1 MKRFKTQWMAYCFLA
16 AVTVFACW
24 FFVGR
29 CGVFGAKVDWISQ
42 HSVIPDYFRQQF
54 YETGNLFPEF
64 AANLGGG
71 QNIYNFAYY
80 GLYSPIILISY
91 LLPFVEMEDYLMAAS
106 VAGLAFSACL
116 MYAWLGKRGFSSG
129 IRMAVSVMF
138 LLAGPMIYQSYHQVM
153 FVNYMPFLLLAF
165 LGVERHFE
173 RRKSGLYTIG
183 VFLMI
188 MTSFYF
194 SIGGML
200 ALTLYGVSRYLE
212 LGNRGIGRF
221 FREGLRFLFPMIT
234 AVCMSGVLLV
244 PTAYAIL
251 GKREGTKVTD
261 ILSLLLPD
269 VKILRLTYSGY
280 GIGLTVLIITVLI
293 AGLTYRKWH
302 ERVLAYGCVLIVTI
316 PVFSWLLNGGLY
328 VRDKALIPFLPLFC
342 YLMAV
347 YLQKQKDREIPF
359 RVSITAYILT
369 LALLCYGYFTGQGS
383 GAESS
388 YWTWLFADGVLMLIC
403 FLLFRKSRRLT
414 LLYLPPVLCLCLFGS
429 AFHRT
434 AGEITDRD
442 TYAQITDA
450 EIGETISRILDEE
463 DGCYRVEQGGTES
476 EKAADLNRIWDNRQ
490 WISSIY
496 SSSYN
501 ADYQEFRKEI
511 FGLEEPFRNDLM
523 QAASDN
529 PLFQKLMGVKYVVN
543 NTENGTEVEINEN
556 VAPVAYA
563 TDKVISAADY
573 ESLSF
578 PYNQT
583 ALMKYAVVQNSRRGG
598 EDWKNEVTDT
608 ASRAELSLPETD
620 TKDLALTAVAEG
632 KYHVQAE
639 KKTSVICQV
648 TAPEGQEGSDAPV
661 ETGNQEDQIL
671 YLQFRVKNQKPGQ
684 DVAVWAGGIRN
695 KLTADS
701 HFYYNGNTTFT
712 YVIRLQAGQTEVEL
726 TFGAGEYELSEL
738 ECYLGSTDVLE
749 DGADGE
755 KLYQSVF
762 QPDWDK
768 TKDNRIVGTIQVEQ
782 TGYFITSIP
791 YDAGFEILVDGTRT
805 ASEKVNEAFL
815 GCSLSEGNHRIEI
828 IYHAPGVKAGKA
840 LSCFGILLLV
850 LGTCWA
856 RRKPLP
862 WNMSCR

>member
-1 MKRFKTQWMAYCFLA
+1 MKRFKTQWMAYGFLA
-16 AVTVFACW
+16 AFTVFVCW
-24 FFVGR
+24 LFVGR
-29 CGVFGAKVDWISQ
+29 YGIFGAKVDWISQ
-42 HSVIPDYFRQQF
+42 HSVIPDYFRRQF

-80 GLYSPIILISY
+80 GLYSPIILLSY
-91 LLPFVEMEDYLMAAS
+91 LLPFVEMGDYLIAAS
-106 VAGLAFSACL
+106 VALLALSACL
-116 MYAWLGKRGFSSG
+116 MYAWLGKRGFSAN
-129 IRMAVSVMF
+129 IRLAVSVIF

-153 FVNYMPFLLLAF
+153 FINYMPFLLLAF
-165 LGVERHFE
+165 LGVDRYFE
-173 RRKSGLYTIG
+173 RRRSGLYVIG

-200 ALTLYGVSRYLE
+200 ALTLYGVSQYLE

-244 PTAYAIL
+244 PTACAIL

-261 ILSLLLPD
+261 LSSIFMPD
-269 VKILRLTYSGY
+269 VKIFGLVYSGY

-293 AGLTYRKWH
+293 AGLTYRKWQ
-302 ERVLAYGCVLIVTI
+302 ERVLTYGCVLIVTI

-342 YLMAV
+342 YLTAV
-347 YLQKQKDREIPF
+347 YLQKQKDRELSF

-369 LALLCYGYFTGQGS
+369 LVLLCYGYFTRQESGS
-383 GAESS
+383 VSS
-388 YWTWLFADGVLMLIC
+388 CWPWLFADGILMLIC
-403 FLLFRKSRRLT
+403 FLLFRKSRRLAF
-414 LLYLPPVLCLCLFGS
+414 LYLSPVLCLCLFGS
-429 AFHRT
+429 VFHRT
-434 AGEITDRD
+434 CGEITDRN

-463 DGCYRVEQGGTES
+463 DGFYRVEQGGTES
-476 EKAADLNRIWDNRQ
+476 EKAADLNRIWDDRQ
-490 WISSIY
+490 RISSIY

-501 ADYQEFRKEI
+501 AEYQEFRKEI

-543 NTENGTEVEINEN
+543 NTRTGIEVEVNEN
-556 VAPVAYA
+556 TAPVAYA
-563 TDKVISAADY
+563 TDQVISGVDY

-583 ALMKYAVVQNSRRGG
+583 ALMKYAVVQNSQSGG
-598 EDWKNEVTDT
+598 ADWQSEIEDA

-632 KYHVQAE
+632 RYHVQAE
-639 KKTSVICQV
+639 KKTSVTCQV
-648 TAPEGQEGSDAPV
+648 TAPEGLEKSDAQG
-661 ETGNQEDQIL
+661 ENGDQEERLL
-671 YLQFRVKNQKPGQ
+671 YLQFQVKNQKPSQ
-684 DVAVWAGGIRN
+684 DVAVWVDGIRN

-701 HFYYNGNTTFT
+701 HFYYNGNTIFT
-712 YVIRLQAGQTEVEL
+712 YVTRLEAGQREVEI

-738 ECYLGSTDVLE
+738 ECYLGSADVLE

-762 QPDWDK
+762 YPDWEA
-768 TKDNRIVGTIQVEQ
+768 TEGNRIVGTIQVER

-791 YDAGFEILVDGTRT
+791 YDDGFEILVDGTRT
-805 ASEKVNEAFL
+805 VSEKVNEAFL
-815 GCSLSEGNHRIEI
+815 GYSLPEGNHRIEI
-828 IYHAPGVKAGKA
+828 IYHAPGVKAGKT
-840 LSCFGILLLV
+840 LSCFGILLLMLLLV
-850 LGTCWA
+850 FDIRA
-856 RRKPLP
+856 RRIC
-862 WNMSCR
+862 NAV